1 MKTFKKSMAIIL
13 SILMLFSV
21 MTVAGISASAA
32 DGETA
37 TIYFV
42 NSGKWDTVSSYVW
55 VSGGAS
61 LKAWPGTAMTAT
73 GEKAANGADVY
84 ALEYADA
91 GYDRVI
97 FNDGKATDTIQ
108 TETIVL
114 KHGLYYD
121 YLTQSWYTDATL
133 EEEVTDPTVDPSQIK
148 YYVAGQAGLCG
159 EEWKAASEAGLM
171 TANGDGTYTKV
182 FTGIA
187 KGKYGF
193 KITDGSWDHSW
204 GADGPNTMTNY
215 SVTVD
220 ADNSD
225 VTITFDLNAG
235 VATAVVTAGAT
246 PSESS
251 EDTTP
256 SETESQE
263 TTASET
269 ESQETTPSET
279 ESQETTPSETESQ
292 ETTPS
297 ETESQETTPSETT
310 EPTEAPTLPAKGRF
324 HVVAGAPE
332 LCNGVNWDPASPLNL
347 MTLGD
352 DGVYSITYTNV
363 PAGTHGFKVT
373 TKGAW
378 DVADFNLVGD
388 AKFGGPDAKITVTE
402 DNSTVMVTFKES
414 DMHANAYIN
423 GVKVDM
429 GATEPTLPTEGTFHV
444 VAGVPELC
452 NGVNWDP
459 ASTLNLMTLGADGVY
474 SITYTYVP
482 AGTYKFKVTTN
493 GAWDNGEF
501 NLVGDATFGG
511 ADAEITVTEDDS
523 TVIISLKESDM
534 HANAFINGVKVD
546 MGATEPTQPTETE
559 PKPTETVCEHSVTTT
574 SGKKAATYFE
584 KGYTGDTVCA
594 DCGEV
599 VAKGSAIAKKV
610 LKTPKVTVKAA
621 KKAIKVTYKKVKDAK
636 GFVVTYKLGK
646 KTYNE
651 KVTLSKKELKKAKV
665 TKTIKVK
672 KTGKYKVTVKAFV
685 KSGKKVAYSDPT
697 KAATAKVK

>member
-32 DGETA
+32 DGETVS
-37 TIYFV
+37 IYFV
-42 NSGKWDTVSSYVW
+42 NSGNWDTVNAYAW
-55 VSGGAS
+55 VTGSTGQ
-61 LKAWPGTAMTAT
+61 WPGVAMKAT
-73 GEKAANGADVY
+73 NEKAANGAAIYVY
-84 ALEYADA
+84 EYVDA
-91 GYDRVI
+91 GEDRVI
-97 FNDGKATDTIQ
+97 FNNGTDQ
-108 TETIVL
+108 TQNQIL
-114 KHGLYYD
+114 KQGLYYD
-121 YLTQSWYTDATL
+121 YLSDSWYTDATL
-133 EEEVTDPTVDPSQIK
+133 SESVTDPTVDPSQIK
-148 YYVAGQAGLCG
+148 YYVAGDAKLCG
-159 EEWKAASEAGLM
+159 ENWNPKGEAGLM

-187 KGKYGF
+187 KGKYAF
-193 KITDGSWDHSW
+193 KITDGTWDHSW

-235 VATAVVTAGAT
+235 AATAVVTAGAT

-251 EDTTP
+251 ED
-256 SETESQE
+256 

-310 EPTEAPTLPAKGRF
+310 EAPTLPAEGTF
-324 HVVAGAPE
+324 HVVAGMPE

-363 PAGTHGFKVT
+363 PAATYGFKVT
-373 TKGAW
+373 TNGAW

-402 DNSTVMVTFKES
+402 DNSTVLITFKES

-423 GVKVDM
+423 GVLVDM
-429 GATEPTLPTEGTFHV
+429 GATEPT
-444 VAGVPELC
+444 
-452 NGVNWDP
+452 
-459 ASTLNLMTLGADGVY
+459 
-474 SITYTYVP
+474 
-482 AGTYKFKVTTN
+482 K
-493 GAWDNGEF
+493 
-501 NLVGDATFGG
+501 
-511 ADAEITVTEDDS
+511 
-523 TVIISLKESDM
+523 
-534 HANAFINGVKVD
+534 
-546 MGATEPTQPTETE
+546 PTETE
-559 PKPTETVCEHSVTTT
+559 PKPTETEATQPTETVCDHSKTTT
-574 SGKKAATYFE
+574 TGKKAATYFE

-610 LKTPKVTVKAA
+610 LKTPKVTVKTA
-621 KKAIKVTYKKVKDAK
+621 KKAIKVTYKKVKDAN